1 MKRKIP
7 HFKNLEDE
15 SRFWDTHS
23 ITDYL
28 DELKEVNNLFLLSP
42 GLIHKIKERATKK
55 LVSIRLANWE
65 IEKTKEIAKIKK
77 TPYQKL
83 MREWI
88 DRGIR
93 QEAKSST

>member
-15 SRFWDTHS
+15 ARFWSTHS
-23 ITDYL
+23 ITNYL
-28 DELKEVNNLFLLSP
+28 DNLEEVSDLFLLSP
-42 GLIHKIKERATKK
+42 ALIDKIKERATKK
-55 LVSIRLANWE
+55 SVSIRLANWE
-65 IEKTKEIAKIKK
+65 IEKAKEIAKIKK
-77 TPYQKL
+77 APYQKL